1 MLMLPVNALVKGLNQ
16 VSMNDPLLEGWMGV
30 SPAELA
36 RYTTCFGS
44 FFWGLFL
51 VILQA
56 RNNGTPV
63 AAGRVPILCGCTQ
76 RRSQRSLSGS
86 SAKQGSACKTD

>member
-36 RYTTCFGS
+36 RYRTMTIKYICDVGDGARFSCVSSSPQSDVPRLPFGES
-44 FFWGLFL
+44 A
-51 VILQA
+51 I
-56 RNNGTPV
+56 
-63 AAGRVPILCGCTQ
+63 RVP
-76 RRSQRSLSGS
+76 
-86 SAKQGSACKTD
+86 